1 MTMETSLDWRSAGV
15 RGVAALAFGVLTLLW
30 PGLTLTVLVILFGAY
45 ALVDGVTHLIAA
57 FAGHRS
63 GGDRTVL
70 VLEGLLGV
78 AAGLVTLV
86 WPGITALALL
96 FVIAAWAI
104 VTGVLRIAAAVR
116 LRGVAAHDWLLGV
129 SGALSVVF
137 GIVLAAAPVAGAL
150 AITWLIGF
158 YALVFGFLLLGVAW
172 RLRKSGG
179 RIEVRVRG
187 PVREA
192 AA

>member
-1 MTMETSLDWRSAGV
+1 METSLDWRGVAV
-15 RGVAALAFGVLTLLW
+15 RGIAAVAFGVLTLLW
-30 PGLTLTVLVILFGAY
+30 PGLTLTALVILFGAY
-45 ALVDGVTHLIAA
+45 ALVDGVGHLMAA

-70 VLEGLLGV
+70 ILEGVLGV
-78 AAGLVTLV
+78 AAGVVTLV

-104 VTGVLRIAAAVR
+104 VTGVVRIAAAVR
-116 LRGVAAHDWLLGV
+116 LRGVAHDWLLGV
-129 SGALSVVF
+129 SGALSIVF
-137 GIVLAAAPVAGAL
+137 GIVLAVAPVAGAL

-158 YALVFGFLLLGVAW
+158 YALAFGFLLIGAAW
-172 RLRKSGG
+172 RLRNSGG
-179 RIEVRVRG
+179 GIEVRVRR
-187 PVREA
+187 PVSEA